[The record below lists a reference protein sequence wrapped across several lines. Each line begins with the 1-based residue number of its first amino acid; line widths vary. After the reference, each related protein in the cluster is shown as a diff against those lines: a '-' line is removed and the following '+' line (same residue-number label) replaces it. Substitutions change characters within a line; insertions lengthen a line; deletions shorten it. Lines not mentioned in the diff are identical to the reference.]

1 MIIVENRFEIRAGAA
16 EAILERFRSPKSV
29 HTFPGFVR
37 MEVLH
42 AALTDETEEVRVC
55 TAWEN
60 EEAFQAWTNSDS
72 FRHAHARR
80 GEGAE
85 GKGEQAAQS
94 PAHGASS
101 HAAAAEPARGGGHE
115 SPAPGP
121 GAVGKGPIISSKVT
135 TYQVVVT
142 HLPAS
147 ASSVEAGS

>member
-16 EAILERFRSPKSV
+16 EAILDRFRSPKSV

-37 MEVLH
+37 MDVLH
-42 AALTDETEEVRVC
+42 ASLTEETEEVRVC
-55 TAWEN
+55 TAWES

-72 FRHAHARR
+72 FRHAHSRR

-85 GKGEQAAQS
+85 GRGEQAA
-94 PAHGASS
+94 HGAST
-101 HAAAAEPARGGGHE
+101 HAAAAEPAHGGGHGG
-115 SPAPGP
+115 PAPGP
-121 GAVGKGPIISSKVT
+121 GAAGKGPIISSKVT

-147 ASSVEAGS
+147 ASSVEAGT